1 MSRWRTSTQR
11 LSEEGASSLF
21 PEFYCTDTVSRGI
34 PSKIIEVELVGI
46 QEAITNLTEAG
57 AKEPAVKLTVGIS
70 ESGFVILEDAVVF
83 GDIKDDSITG
93 A

>member
-1 MSRWRTSTQR
+1 MR
-11 LSEEGASSLF
+11 L
-21 PEFYCTDTVSRGI
+21 SRGI
-34 PSKIIEVELVGI
+34 PSKIIEAELVGV

-57 AKEPAVKLTVGIS
+57 AKEPVVKLTVGIS
-70 ESGFVILEDAVVF
+70 DSGFATLEDAIVF